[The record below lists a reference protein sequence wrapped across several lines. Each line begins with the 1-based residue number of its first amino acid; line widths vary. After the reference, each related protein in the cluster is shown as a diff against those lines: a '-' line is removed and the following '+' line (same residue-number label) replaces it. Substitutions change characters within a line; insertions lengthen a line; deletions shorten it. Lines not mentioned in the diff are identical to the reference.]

1 MHEKTIPNPTLN
13 NKKLMKIFLH
23 AGCGDQSQSDVIGF
37 DNDNWKEIRF
47 DIDERVNPDIVGTMT
62 DMKSVET
69 GSVDAVY
76 SSHNIEHIFPHEVP
90 IALRE
95 FYRVLKEDGIVV
107 ITCPDLQSVGEA
119 LSQDKLF
126 ETLYEGVKI
135 NDAGE
140 VVNFPVTAF
149 DILYGHRETTLDG
162 DIYAIHRG
170 GFTYSTLEK
179 AFKEAGFKARFGGGS
194 GYDLY
199 LVAFKQKKSEE
210 EIIKIAS
217 PFLNPFFLS

>member
-1 MHEKTIPNPTLN
+1 
-13 NKKLMKIFLH
+13 MKIFLH
-23 AGCGDQSQSDVIGF
+23 VGCGDQSQSDVIGF

-47 DIDERVNPDIVGTMT
+47 DIDERVNPDIVGTLT
-62 DMKSVET
+62 DMKSVVT

-76 SSHNIEHIFPHEVP
+76 SSQSIEHIYPYQVP
-90 IALRE
+90 IVLRE
-95 FYRVLKEDGIVV
+95 FHRVLKEDGIVV

-119 LSQDKLF
+119 IAQDRLLD
-126 ETLYEGVKI
+126 TLYEGVKI
-135 NDAGE
+135 NAAGE
-140 VVNFPVTAF
+140 VVNVPVTAF

-170 GFTYSTLEK
+170 GFTYSTLDK
-179 AFKEAGFKARFGGGS
+179 AFKEAGFKARFGGKS
-194 GYDLY
+194 EYNLY

-217 PFLNPFFLS
+217 PFLSPFLLS